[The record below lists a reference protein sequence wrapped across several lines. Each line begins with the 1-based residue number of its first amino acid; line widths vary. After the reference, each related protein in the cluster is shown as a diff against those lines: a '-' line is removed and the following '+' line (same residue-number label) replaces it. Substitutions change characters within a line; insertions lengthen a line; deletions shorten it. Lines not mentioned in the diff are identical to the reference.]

1 MRTLVATTLM
11 LLAAQPAAAREL
23 KVCADPNNLPFSNK
37 AGEGFENKIVAL
49 VAKDLGATVKY
60 TWWAQ
65 RRGFVRNTLKTG
77 DCDVWPGAAAGM
89 DMLTTTQPYYGSS
102 YVFVSRKA
110 DGLDISSF
118 DDPRLKTLTVGV
130 QMVGND
136 AMNTPPAHAL
146 ARRGI
151 TRNVRGFMLY
161 GDYLEPNPPAAIV
174 NAVADR
180 RIDVAVAWG
189 PMAGYFAGREN
200 PALQIS
206 QIATPFD
213 GPGWPMRFDIA
224 MGVKK
229 GNTALAAEIDAVLK
243 REAAPIQQILET
255 YGVPLTNGS

>member
-1 MRTLVATTLM
+1 MRA
-11 LLAAQPAAAREL
+11 LLAATLVLLVAQTATAREL
-23 KVCADPNNLPFSNK
+23 NVCADPNNMPFSNK
-37 AGEGFENKIVAL
+37 AGEGFENKIAEL

-77 DCDVWPGAAAGM
+77 DCDVWPGVATGM
-89 DMLTTTQPYYGSS
+89 DMLTTTEPYYRSS
-102 YVFVSRKA
+102 YVFISRRA
-110 DGLDISSF
+110 DELDISSL

-136 AMNTPPAHAL
+136 SMNTPPAHAL

-151 TRNVRGFMLY
+151 TGNVRGFMLY
-161 GDYLEPNPPAAIV
+161 GDYREPNPPAAIV

-180 RIDVAVAWG
+180 KIDVAIAWG
-189 PMAGYFAGREN
+189 PMAGYFAGREQ
-200 PALQIS
+200 PALEVS
-206 QIATPFD
+206 PIALPFD

-229 GNTALAAEIDAVLK
+229 GNTALAEEIDAVLK
-243 REAAPIQQILET
+243 RDAGPIRQILQR
-255 YGVPLTNGS
+255 YRVPLDGW